1 MNDQENPDDERTS
14 EDRVS
19 GYLECIDQQRSRAR
33 RNRLIALAVGL
44 ATAGVAMLTP
54 AETRNLVA
62 SAGAIAAS
70 VALGRG

>member
-1 MNDQENPDDERTS
+1 MTDHESLDDERTS

-19 GYLECIDQQRSRAR
+19 GYLECIDQQRTRAR
-33 RNRLIALAVGL
+33 RNRFIALAVGVV
-44 ATAGVAMLTP
+44 TAGVALLTP